1 MAEIF
6 INSQSPIKHQ
16 VFWNG
21 EVAVADSAPSV
32 KLFDVTDDPAITPA
46 INPGQLIAVL
56 SSTEDEVNPG
66 SYVVNVPY
74 AHTQRNKTL
83 RLQWEYTVNGTAVVK
98 SDDVFVVTPY
108 VNFNH
113 VQDIGFSMDSS
124 DPGYKSYQE
133 LVRAEKYA
141 RKQIE
146 DYTQQKFYLHDDVY
160 VVYGY
165 GSDILPLPE
174 KIYQLHE
181 LYMNDT
187 LLLNTIDEINNWN
200 YDVIISESGYGIRI
214 NRSTSLDNTVYT
226 ANGMV
231 PPSIYDVN
239 GVFQSN
245 SPYRIQGRFGW
256 EKVPDNVE
264 LAAIEL
270 MKDFFAK
277 DLLWR
282 TKYIKK
288 ISTFDW
294 DFEYNGEAYSGT
306 GNSYADKLLA
316 DYVLGTK
323 VEII

>member
-108 VNFNH
+108 VHFNH